1 MEMMKKLEKYAMKV
15 LNEADHYA
23 DEYTHCSHQGCKDLY
38 YTLATSHHEM
48 YNKIRTQIA
57 SEVNRLM
64 REHPEMHA
72 DVIVEFLRD
81 TEDDLVD
88 RIKKKLGR

>member
-15 LNEADHYA
+15 LNEAEYYA
-23 DEYTHCSHQGCKDLY
+23 DEYSHCTHQSCKDLY
-38 YTLATSHHEM
+38 YTLAMSHHDMYGKIKMQITNEM
-48 YNKIRTQIA
+48 
-57 SEVNRLM
+57 NRLM

-72 DVIVEFLRD
+72 DVIVAFLKD

-88 RIKKKLGR
+88 RIKKKLGK

>member
-23 DEYTHCSHQGCKDLY
+23 DEYAHCTYQGCKDLY

-81 TEDDLVD
+81 TEDELVD

>member
-1 MEMMKKLEKYAMKV
+1 MEHLKKYIKLSMKM

-23 DEYTHCSHQGCKDLY
+23 DEYSHCSHQGCKDLY
-38 YTLATSHHEM
+38 YTLAMSHHDM
-48 YNKIRTQIA
+48 YGKIRTQIA
-57 SEVNRLM
+57 TEVNRLM

-72 DVIVEFLRD
+72 DIIVEFLRD

-88 RIKKKLGR
+88 RIKNKLGR

>member
-1 MEMMKKLEKYAMKV
+1 MEHLKKYIKLSMKM

-23 DEYTHCSHQGCKDLY
+23 DEYSHCSHQGCKDLY
-38 YTLATSHHEM
+38 YALAMSHHDM
-48 YNKIRTQIA
+48 YGKIRTQIA
-57 SEVNRLM
+57 TEVNRLM

-72 DVIVEFLRD
+72 DIIVEFLRD